1 MIWTTLIAGSLTI
14 ISAYFCAQYYL
25 MLQRTKNDYDE
36 QIKTYQP
43 IAEAHERLEEV
54 NKSYSILQNNYRQ
67 MLANLK
73 RVEKL
78 NIRYNIGVGTADNER
93 YIATGTSRT
102 LSDLEHDLL
111 KTKDQIKKLIKDK
124 KACICKM
131 GDNFTVNGKKSEA
144 RKLFNREVKLRLRCF
159 DNEVNAALA
168 LAEWNNINRLIER
181 IRTAFTDINDA
192 GKIVKTFIQNDY
204 LELRVKEV
212 RLTYE
217 IKQLKA
223 DLKEEEREERRIAR
237 EAEREEAKIKASAK
251 KAEEQRLRMQKLVEK
266 ELANIEQ
273 ATEEQR
279 QLLAIH
285 QEELELL
292 KQKEARAV
300 SMAQQTRAGYVYI
313 ISNVVSFGDGI
324 CKIGMTRRLDPQ
336 DRVKEL
342 GDASVPEL
350 FNVHAFIYTEDA
362 PRLEK
367 FFHDKLSEKR
377 VNMVNTRKEFF
388 FVKPEEALDFLAEY
402 EDPFT
407 VEQFDS

>member
-1 MIWTTLIAGSLTI
+1 MIWTLIASFLTI
-14 ISAYFCAQYYL
+14 TSAYFCWQYYSS
-25 MLQRTKNDYDE
+25 LQRAKHDYDE

-43 IAEAHERLEEV
+43 IEEAHERLDEV
-54 NKSYSILQNNYRQ
+54 KKSYSTLQNNYRQ

-78 NIRYNIGVGTADNER
+78 NIRYNIGVGTADTER

-102 LSDLEHDLL
+102 LSELEQDLSD
-111 KTKDQIKKLIKDK
+111 TKEKIKKLVKDK
-124 KACICKM
+124 KACICNM

-144 RKLFNREVKLRLRCF
+144 KKLFTREVKLRLRCF
-159 DNEVNAALA
+159 DNEVNSALA
-168 LAEWNNINRLIER
+168 LAEWNNINRLVER
-181 IRTAFTDINDA
+181 IRTAFNDINDT

-204 LELRVKEV
+204 LEVRIKEV

-223 DLKEEEREERRIAR
+223 ALKEEEREERRLIR
-237 EAEREEAKIKASAK
+237 EAEREEARIKASVK
-251 KAEEQRLRMQKLVEK
+251 KSEEQRRRMEKLVEK

-279 QLLAIH
+279 QLLIIH

-300 SMAQQTRAGYVYI
+300 SMAQLTRSGYVYI
-313 ISNVVSFGDGI
+313 ISNVTSFGEGM
-324 CKIGMTRRLDPQ
+324 CKIGMTRRVDPR
-336 DRVKEL
+336 DRVNEL
-342 GDASVPEL
+342 GDASVPEQ
-350 FNVHAFIYTEDA
+350 FNVHVFIYSEDA

-377 VNMVNTRKEFF
+377 VNMVNKRKEFF
-388 FVKPEEALDFLAEY
+388 FIQPEEALNVLEEY
-402 EDPFT
+402 DAQFT

>member
-1 MIWTTLIAGSLTI
+1 MIWTFIASFLTI
-14 ISAYFCAQYYL
+14 TSAYVCWKYYSS
-25 MLQRTKNDYDE
+25 LQRSKHDYDE

-43 IAEAHERLEEV
+43 IEEAHQRLDEV
-54 NKSYSILQNNYRQ
+54 KKSYSTLQNNYRQ

-102 LSDLEHDLL
+102 LSELEQDLSD
-111 KTKDQIKKLIKDK
+111 TKEQIKRLVKNK
-124 KACICKM
+124 KACICNM

-144 RKLFNREVKLRLRCF
+144 KKLFNREVKLRLRCF
-159 DNEVNAALA
+159 DNEVNSALA
-168 LAEWNNINRLIER
+168 LAEWNNINRLVER

-204 LELRVKEV
+204 LELRIKEV
-212 RLTYE
+212 RLNYE
-217 IKQLKA
+217 INQLKA

-251 KAEEQRLRMQKLVEK
+251 KAEEQRLRMEKLVEK

-279 QLLAIH
+279 QLLAVH

-300 SMAQQTRAGYVYI
+300 SMAQLTRAGYVYI
-313 ISNVVSFGDGI
+313 ISNVASFGDGI
-324 CKIGMTRRLDPQ
+324 CKIGMTRRVDPQ
-336 DRVKEL
+336 DRVNEL
-342 GDASVPEL
+342 GDASVPEQ
-350 FNVHAFIYTEDA
+350 FNVHALIYTEDA
-362 PRLEK
+362 PKLEK

-377 VNMVNTRKEFF
+377 VNMVNKRKEFF
-388 FVKPEEALDFLAEY
+388 FVKPEEALSVLAEY
-402 EDPFT
+402 NDQLT
-407 VEQFDS
+407 IEQFDS

>member
-1 MIWTTLIAGSLTI
+1 MIWTIIASFLAIT
-14 ISAYFCAQYYL
+14 SAYFCWNYYSS
-25 MLQRTKNDYDE
+25 LQRSKHDYDE

-43 IAEAHERLEEV
+43 IEEAHQRLDEV
-54 NKSYSILQNNYRQ
+54 KKSYSTLQNNYRQ

-93 YIATGTSRT
+93 YVGTGTSRT
-102 LSDLEHDLL
+102 LSELEQDLSD
-111 KTKDQIKKLIKDK
+111 TKEQIKRLVKDK
-124 KACICKM
+124 KACICNM

-144 RKLFNREVKLRLRCF
+144 KKLFNREVKLRLRCF

-168 LAEWNNINRLIER
+168 LAEWNNINRLLER
-181 IRTAFTDINDA
+181 VRAAFDDINDA

-204 LELRVKEV
+204 LELRVREV
-212 RLTYE
+212 RLSFE

-223 DLKEEEREERRIAR
+223 DLKEEEREERRVAR
-237 EAEREEAKIKASAK
+237 EAEKEEAKIKASAK
-251 KAEEQRLRMQKLVEK
+251 KAEEQRLRMEKLVEK

-285 QEELELL
+285 QKELELL

-300 SMAQQTRAGYVYI
+300 SMAQLTRAGYVYI
-313 ISNVVSFGDGI
+313 ISNVASFGDGI
-324 CKIGMTRRLDPQ
+324 CKIGMTRRVDPQ
-336 DRVKEL
+336 DRVNEL
-342 GDASVPEL
+342 GDASVPEQ

-362 PRLEK
+362 PKLEK

-377 VNMVNTRKEFF
+377 VNMVNKRKEFF
-388 FVKPEEALDFLAEY
+388 FVKPEEALSVLAEY
-402 EDPFT
+402 NDPLT